1 MSMIKINARAREAA
15 LAARD
20 AHVGKPTSLVSYQS
34 TGLVVVVASPEQWQ
48 ALPALPQP
56 LRAIGLLDVT
66 PTQLAGITVVGSAV
80 ARGGR
85 DIELIG
91 HLGAFE
97 LLLSDRDGTQE
108 VLRADIV
115 LDLGEQALNSHELP
129 PVGYLRADPV
139 KHDLNELVVEL
150 SEMTGEFEKPRYFNY
165 NADICAHGV
174 NGGSVCTRCI
184 DACPAGAIHS
194 GGAHIEVD
202 PFLCQGGGVCATVC
216 PSGAIQYA
224 YPRLTDQGNRLRV
237 MLKAHAEQGGQLP
250 ILLLH
255 ADSVDVSAYFERQ
268 PNLLPVAVEEI
279 ASVGMDL
286 CLSALVYGAAQLYLL
301 VDDDAPPSAAR
312 QLAQQLEWG
321 HAVMHGL
328 GLAPERLQLLQLGEF
343 LQPIP
348 DGVGIEPALYSMPD
362 NKRQA
367 LLQAVDHLYQHAP
380 RKREMVDLPAG
391 APFGTAVID
400 EKACTLC
407 MACVGACPGK
417 ALQDGSNRETPE
429 IFFIE
434 SNCLQC
440 GACTLTCPETA
451 ISISPR
457 LVFDREKR
465 NQSRMLNQD
474 TPFACIS
481 CGKPFAPTSVIHK
494 MSFKLK
500 GHHMFQTAR
509 ALDRLKMCENC
520 RVADIV
526 QDAEAMDGHF
536 DPLEP
541 IARDFTRQ

>member
-1 MSMIKINARAREAA
+1 MNTPARDAA

-20 AHVGKPTSLVSYQS
+20 AYACKPTSLVSYQS
-34 TGLVVVVASPEQWQ
+34 AGLVAVIASPEQWK
-48 ALPALPQP
+48 ALPDLPQP

-66 PTQLAGITVVGSAV
+66 PAQLAGITGAGSAV
-80 ARGGR
+80 ARAGR
-85 DIELIG
+85 DIQLHG

-97 LLLSDRDGTQE
+97 LQLKDRDGHQE

-115 LDLGEQALNSHELP
+115 LDLGEVALNRHELP
-129 PVGYLRADPV
+129 PAGYLRADSV
-139 KHDLNELVVEL
+139 GSDTNELVVRL
-150 SEMTGEFEKPRYFNY
+150 SEMTGEFDKPRYFNY

-194 GGAHIEVD
+194 AGAHIEVD
-202 PFLCQGGGVCATVC
+202 PFLCQGGGICATVC

-237 MLKAHAEQGGQLP
+237 MLRAYAGQGGQLP
-250 ILLLH
+250 VLLLH
-255 ADSVDVSAYFERQ
+255 ADSVDVSSYFELQ
-268 PNLLPVAVEEI
+268 PNLLPMAVEEI

-286 CLSALVYGAAQLYLL
+286 CLSALVYGAAQVLL
-301 VDDDAPPSAAR
+301 LIDDDAPPSAIR
-312 QLAQQLEWG
+312 QLAQQMEWG

-328 GLAPERLQLLQLGEF
+328 GLASERLQLLQSGETM
-343 LQPIP
+343 QPIS
-348 DGVGIEPALYSMPD
+348 DGTGIEPAMYSMPD

-400 EKACTLC
+400 EQACTLC

-457 LVFDREKR
+457 LIFDREKR
-465 NQSRMLNQD
+465 NRSRMLNQD
-474 TPFACIS
+474 TPFACIG
-481 CGKPFAPTSVIHK
+481 CGKPFAPTSVINK

-526 QDAEAMDGHF
+526 QDVEAMDGHF
-536 DPLEP
+536 DPLQP